1 MDRTDIVMKHKLGG
15 GQYGDV
21 YEAIWKRYNVTVAV
35 KTLRVSAPIS
45 IHTREENVRY
55 VVLWS
60 WLLKSGKQEIRFHG
74 KKWIL
79 RYNCFNAAA
88 RPHIQISALFSRL
101 IRFPIHFIY
110 PEFFYNLLTETCYQT
125 YTITDF
131 HLFVYFI
138 IDDEPFT
145 ARAFPSPFFVDF
157 ICQPFYDQLIRRRR
171 DGRRLGSICERYVG
185 LTEKEC
191 KEDFALDLYFWSN
204 GKKGALIYVR
214 IKNV

>member
-1 MDRTDIVMKHKLGG
+1 MVNKKFVFTEKNEYLGTIVCCPATHTNICF
-15 GQYGDV
+15 V
-21 YEAIWKRYNVTVAV
+21 FTVD
-35 KTLRVSAPIS
+35 KIS
-45 IHTREENVRY
+45 DT
-55 VVLWS
+55 
-60 WLLKSGKQEIRFHG
+60 
-74 KKWIL
+74 
-79 RYNCFNAAA
+79 
-88 RPHIQISALFSRL
+88 
-101 IRFPIHFIY
+101 
-110 PEFFYNLLTETCYQT
+110 FYLPRIFLQLTETCYQT

-214 IKNV
+214 TYKECING